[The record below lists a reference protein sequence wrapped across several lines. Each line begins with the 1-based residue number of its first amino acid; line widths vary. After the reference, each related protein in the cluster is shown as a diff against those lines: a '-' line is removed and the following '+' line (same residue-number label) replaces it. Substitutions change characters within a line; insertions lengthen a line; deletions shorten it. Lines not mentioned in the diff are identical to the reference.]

1 MDKDK
6 IGYYILAL
14 PADTLASMCVQHLM
28 RHLFQEFISDIHKQA
43 EMVDTKTKKYEVN
56 MANEIKIPAITLF
69 SELGGNFDKE
79 LKHKMTTNKSK
90 KK

>member
-28 RHLFQEFISDIHKQA
+28 RHLFQEFITDIHKEA
-43 EMVDTKTKKYEVN
+43 EMKDTKTKK
-56 MANEIKIPAITLF
+56 
-69 SELGGNFDKE
+69 
-79 LKHKMTTNKSK
+79 
-90 KK
+90 